1 MIEKTV
7 LAIVITFSLYWI
19 VQIKPAQ
26 RSVAIELDFTQAPL
40 YELPTEVSTTSRI

>member
-7 LAIVITFSLYWI
+7 LAIAITFSLYWV

-26 RSVAIELDFTQAPL
+26 RSVAIDIDFSQAPI
-40 YELPTEVSTTSRI
+40 YELPAAVSTTSRI